1 MNSTEELITIATIG
15 KAIGLKGDLKLHLYT
30 DFTDQFR
37 QDTTFLTDNQKYL
50 KIQSYN
56 HKRGAVNFY
65 GFNSKEEASKLINH
79 KLYTTKEESYKRCRL
94 DKNEYF
100 WFDILGCEV
109 FENGIKLGKV
119 KDIQRVGINDL
130 IEISTDKLLVK
141 DGKAKSF
148 LIPYINDTYIK
159 EVSLDTKSI
168 EVSNALDLLDI
179 L

>member
-1 MNSTEELITIATIG
+1 
-15 KAIGLKGDLKLHLYT
+15 
-30 DFTDQFR
+30 
-37 QDTTFLTDNQKYL
+37 
-50 KIQSYN
+50 
-56 HKRGAVNFY
+56 
-65 GFNSKEEASKLINH
+65 
-79 KLYTTKEESYKRCRL
+79 
-94 DKNEYF
+94 
-100 WFDILGCEV
+100 LGCEI